1 MVQILRSLVASGGH
15 VRERRP
21 QVDGDRVV
29 AWLLA
34 GLGTTGVVIWLA
46 LVAWALA

>member
-1 MVQILRSLVASGGH
+1 
-15 VRERRP
+15 
-21 QVDGDRVV
+21 VDGDRVV